1 MTMTSSKPYMIRA
14 LYEWIVDNNC
24 TPHIVVDA
32 HSAGVMVPQEY
43 VNKNGEIVLNISPGA
58 VQDLNLD
65 NDAVRFSARFAGVS
79 HDIYVPSVAIL
90 GIYARENGRGM
101 MFEAEQEPEPEPP
114 EPESPSSIGTG
125 NAKKPGLRL
134 VK

>member
-58 VQDLNLD
+58 VQDLSLE
-65 NDAVRFSARFAGVS
+65 NDAVGFSARFAGVS
-79 HDIYVPSVAIL
+79 HDIYVPCAAVL

-101 MFEAEQEPEPEPP
+101 MFELEQDSPEPEPP
-114 EPESPSSIGTG
+114 EPETPSPGPGS
-125 NAKKPGLRL
+125 NKPGLRL

>member
-1 MTMTSSKPYMIRA
+1 MVMTSSKPYMLRA

-32 HSAGVMVPQEY
+32 HTSGVSVPQEY
-43 VNKNGEIVLNISPGA
+43 VNKNGEIVLNIAPGA
-58 VQDLNLD
+58 VQELDLD
-65 NDAVRFSARFAGVS
+65 NDATSFSARFAGVS
-79 HDIYVPSVAIL
+79 HQIYVPNVAIL

-101 MFEAEQEPEPEPP
+101 MFDLEPEPEPEPP
-114 EPESPSSIGTG
+114 DPDDLEPSLKRPS
-125 NAKKPGLRL
+125 LRV

>member
-14 LYEWIVDNNC
+14 LFEWIIDNNC

-32 HSAGVMVPQEY
+32 NISGVMVPQQY

-58 VQDLNLD
+58 VQDLALENE
-65 NDAVRFSARFAGVS
+65 AICFSARFGGVS
-79 HDIYVPSVAIL
+79 HDIYVPNASVL

-101 MFEAEQEPEPEPP
+101 MFDSEEESEPTPP
-114 EPESPSSIGTG
+114 ESTPPETPS
-125 NAKKPGLRL
+125 KKPGLRL

>member
-32 HSAGVMVPQEY
+32 HSDGVMVPQEY
-43 VNKNGEIVLNISPGA
+43 VNKNGEIVLNIAPGA
-58 VQDLNLD
+58 VQDLNIESE
-65 NDAVRFSARFAGVS
+65 AVVFSARFGGVS
-79 HDIYVPSVAIL
+79 HDIYAPSSAVL

-101 MFEAEQEPEPEPP
+101 MFEAELDPEPQPPESSPP
-114 EPESPSSIGTG
+114 EPTAI
-125 NAKKPGLRL
+125 KKPGLRL

>member
-1 MTMTSSKPYMIRA
+1 MTMSSSKPYMMRA

-32 HSAGVMVPQEY
+32 HSSGVMVPQDY
-43 VNKNGEIVLNISPGA
+43 VNKNGEIVLNISPSA
-58 VQDLNLD
+58 VQDLSLD

-79 HDIYVPSVAIL
+79 HDIYVPSAAVL

-101 MFEAEQEPEPEPP
+101 MFELESEPEPEPP
-114 EPESPSSIGTG
+114 KPESPAPSPGP
-125 NAKKPGLRL
+125 AKKPGLRL